1 MPPKNNA
8 PLGQFEQVVDKLK
21 NANNVL
27 VTVSSSPTLDQLSAC
42 LGLTL
47 VLNKLGKHAT
57 AVFSGKVPSAIEFLK
72 PETTLEKNTNSL
84 RDFIIALDKS
94 KADKLR
100 YKVEDDVVKIFI
112 TPYKT
117 SISDKDLQFSQGD
130 FNVDVVVTLGVHNR
144 TDLDTA
150 ITAHGRILHDATV
163 IGIDAKSR
171 SQLAAIDWVE
181 TRASSLSEMVTD
193 IAMDLKRDIL
203 DNQIATALL
212 TGVVVETDR
221 FRNEK
226 VSPHTMSISGVLM
239 AAGASTQLVATKLE
253 ESRKAE
259 IEAKRAAEEAKQVKK
274 NADGSLKIKHGE
286 QEVVEEDE
294 ESEIP
299 PVKEEEEEPVQ
310 KDNIHI
316 DDQGTFHALA
326 EREYLKEA
334 PADEQKPEEEF
345 DEAPSGQPFSPT
357 PSMITEPPKLGGQLT
372 ANSVPESQQ
381 YSASTDPLS
390 STESAK
396 APLLGRKDKKES
408 KKPDE
413 PAKAEETPASVD
425 PVIPL
430 PPEEQMAPVVPPEPK
445 KPTVSEVEDILAGK
459 DQTLD
464 DIEKKL
470 DSPHLDAN
478 SARQAATAAAE
489 AADSSPKPAE
499 SHGASDVNLGK
510 ESEDEK
516 SSDNPPPP
524 VPPPMMPPTS

>member
-1 MPPKNNA
+1 MPPKNNV

-27 VTVSSSPTLDQLSAC
+27 VTVSANPSLDQLSAC

-57 AVFSGKVPSAIEFLK
+57 AVFSGKVPSAIGFLK

-84 RDFIIALDKS
+84 RDFIISLDKS

-117 SISDKDLQFSQGD
+117 SISNKDLQFSQGD
-130 FNVDVVVTLGVHNR
+130 FNVDVVVTIGVHNR

-150 ITAHGRILHDATV
+150 ITSHGRILHDAV
-163 IGIDAKSR
+163 VVGIDSKAK

-181 TRASSLSEMVTD
+181 TRASSLSEMITD
-193 IAMDLKRDIL
+193 ISMELKRDIL
-203 DNQIATALL
+203 DPQISTALL

-239 AAGASTQLVATKLE
+239 AGGASTQLVATKLE
-253 ESRKAE
+253 ESKKAE
-259 IEAKRAAEEAKQVKK
+259 VAALEAEEEAKQVKK
-274 NADGSLKIKHGE
+274 NADGSLKIKHGTKVVELDNEEAEIPPVSE
-286 QEVVEEDE
+286 QEEDE
-294 ESEIP
+294 E
-299 PVKEEEEEPVQ
+299 EPVD

-316 DDQGTFHALA
+316 DEQGSFHALA
-326 EREYLKEA
+326 EREYLKQA
-334 PADEQKPEEEF
+334 PADEDQAKAEEF
-345 DEAPSGQPFSPT
+345 EEAPSGQPFSST
-357 PSMITEPPKLGGQLT
+357 SSMITEPPKLGGQLT
-372 ANSVPESQQ
+372 ANSVPEDQQ
-381 YSASTDPLS
+381 YTASTDPLS
-390 STESAK
+390 STQSAH
-396 APLLGRKDKKES
+396 APLLGRKDKPEEKSTTPEPVTPLPLEEQIEPPVPAPKPES
-408 KKPDE
+408 KKP
-413 PAKAEETPASVD
+413 T
-425 PVIPL
+425 L
-430 PPEEQMAPVVPPEPK
+430 
-445 KPTVSEVEDILAGK
+445 SEVEDILGSK

-464 DIEKKL
+464 DIEHKL
-470 DSPHLDAN
+470 DSPHLDADT
-478 SARQAATAAAE
+478 ARDAARVAAE
-489 AADSSPKPAE
+489 AADTAPKPAQ
-499 SHGASDVNLGK
+499 SMGSSNVDLGK
-510 ESEDEK
+510 DSEDEK